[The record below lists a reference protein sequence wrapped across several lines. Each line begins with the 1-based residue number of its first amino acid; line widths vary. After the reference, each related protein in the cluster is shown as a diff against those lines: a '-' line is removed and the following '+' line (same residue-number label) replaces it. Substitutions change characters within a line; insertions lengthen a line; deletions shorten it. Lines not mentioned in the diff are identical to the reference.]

1 MATLKAIRR
10 RIASVRNIQQITN
23 AMRMV
28 SAARLRRAQ
37 EAAEAARPYAEKLEA
52 VLHNLAGQSQTLVH
66 PLLTKREEAKI
77 DLMLYTSDRG
87 LCGSFNSSLIR
98 EAEAFINAHPA
109 QEVTISCVGRRGF
122 DYFRRR
128 RTPMAEEHINL
139 GGKYTSALAHDI
151 GLRMTERFLSGESDG
166 FYILYARFRSA
177 LVQVPTL
184 DQVLPIVPKVN
195 DDDLLNRER
204 SSSTLP
210 QEQDDTASTSL
221 DYLYEPTAQGL
232 LSRLL
237 TRYVDMLLYR
247 AMLESVA
254 SEHGARMTAME
265 NATNN
270 AVEMIDTLTLDMN
283 RARQADITRELLEIV
298 ATGESL
304 K

>member
-66 PLLTKREEAKI
+66 PLLTKREETKI

-98 EAEAFINAHPA
+98 EAEAFINTHPA

-128 RTPMAEEHINL
+128 QAPMVEEHINL

-184 DQVLPIVPKVN
+184 DQVLPIVP
-195 DDDLLNRER
+195 
-204 SSSTLP
+204 
-210 QEQDDTASTSL
+210 QEQDDAASTSL

>member
-52 VLHNLAGQSQTLVH
+52 VLHNLAGQSQTLLH
-66 PLLTKREEAKI
+66 PLLTKREERKI

-128 RTPMAEEHINL
+128 QTPMAEEHINL

-184 DQVLPIVPKVN
+184 DQVLPIVP
-195 DDDLLNRER
+195 
-204 SSSTLP
+204 
-210 QEQDDTASTSL
+210 QEQDDAEAVSL

-237 TRYVDMLLYR
+237 IRYVDMLLYR

>member
-128 RTPMAEEHINL
+128 QTPMAEEHINL

-184 DQVLPIVPKVN
+184 DQVLPIVP
-195 DDDLLNRER
+195 
-204 SSSTLP
+204 
-210 QEQDDTASTSL
+210 QEQDDAASTSL

-265 NATNN
+265 SATNN

>member
-66 PLLTKREEAKI
+66 PLLTKREERKI

-98 EAEAFINAHPA
+98 EGEAFINAHPA

-128 RTPMAEEHINL
+128 QAPMAEEHINL

-184 DQVLPIVPKVN
+184 DQVLPIVP
-195 DDDLLNRER
+195 
-204 SSSTLP
+204 
-210 QEQDDTASTSL
+210 QEQDDAASTSL

>member
-1 MATLKAIRR
+1 M
-10 RIASVRNIQQITN
+10 
-23 AMRMV
+23 
-28 SAARLRRAQ
+28 
-37 EAAEAARPYAEKLEA
+37 
-52 VLHNLAGQSQTLVH
+52 
-66 PLLTKREEAKI
+66 
-77 DLMLYTSDRG
+77 
-87 LCGSFNSSLIR
+87 
-98 EAEAFINAHPA
+98 
-109 QEVTISCVGRRGF
+109 
-122 DYFRRR
+122 
-128 RTPMAEEHINL
+128 
-139 GGKYTSALAHDI
+139 
-151 GLRMTERFLSGESDG
+151 
-166 FYILYARFRSA
+166 
-177 LVQVPTL
+177 PTL

-210 QEQDDTASTSL
+210 QEQDDAASTSL

>member
-10 RIASVRNIQQITN
+10 RISSVRNIQQITN

-37 EAAEAARPYAEKLEA
+37 EAAESARPYAEKLEA
-52 VLHNLAGQSQTLVH
+52 VLRNLASQSQTLTH
-66 PLLTKREEAKI
+66 PLLTKREENKI

-98 EAEAFINAHPA
+98 EAEAFIGAHPA
-109 QEVTISCVGRRGF
+109 QEVTVSCVGRRGF

-128 RTPMAEEHINL
+128 QTPMAEEHINL
-139 GGKYTSALAHDI
+139 GGRYTSGLAHDI
-151 GLRMTERFLSGESDG
+151 GVRMTERFISGESDG

-177 LVQVPTL
+177 LVQIPTV
-184 DQVLPIVPKVN
+184 DQVLPIVPK
-195 DDDLLNRER
+195 
-204 SSSTLP
+204 
-210 QEQDDTASTSL
+210 EQDASSPL
-221 DYLYEPTAQGL
+221 LAYLYEPTAQGL

-283 RARQADITRELLEIV
+283 RARQASITRELLEIV
-298 ATGESL
+298 ATGEAL
-304 K
+304 N